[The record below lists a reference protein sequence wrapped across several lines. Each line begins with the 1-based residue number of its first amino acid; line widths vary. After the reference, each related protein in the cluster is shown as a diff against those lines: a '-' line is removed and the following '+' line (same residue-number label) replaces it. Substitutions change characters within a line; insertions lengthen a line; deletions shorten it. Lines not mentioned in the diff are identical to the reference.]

1 MKKVIIVDDNC
12 LTAEGI
18 EKNINWA
25 SLGVEILAVTY
36 NGISALD
43 IMKEN
48 SVDLLISD
56 IELPD
61 LDGIALSRQALSQ
74 NPLLKIILVSAYDKF
89 EYAKQAIR
97 LGVFDY
103 IEKPLDYSYLTE
115 KIRNALAETD
125 RIRKNMEI
133 IQASRPLMTD
143 KFFHDLLHYPGKNA
157 ESYLG
162 RYGDYLDL
170 NYNYDCFNVLI
181 FDLETSADAQQDPD
195 FTSSQIE
202 LLNIL
207 DLIQETFSVFDKVY
221 YLKEFHSIICIIAQ
235 NTKHP
240 RHFLT
245 AVHKCVS
252 TITSQYQN
260 YPFALNIGIG
270 TAIDNFW
277 NLPLSYTSASHALKY
292 RFFFPHQN
300 IFDAREALGKDFSL
314 LSFSETE
321 EEDLIRLIC
330 RKDIPAIHQWLTSFF
345 LNLTDKIKDK
355 NIVFIRIYSLLGR
368 ILKFLYEMN
377 VDTEIFENQIIDVY
391 KHFDSFHTYE
401 QLIDWITNLCR
412 DACKKID
419 TSLQSYHNQIY
430 TMALNYIKE
439 NFESSTL
446 CLSDIAHYANIS
458 PAYLSSLFKKACGSS
473 ISDTIATLRIERACY
488 YLNSTN
494 MSLKEI
500 STRCGYANQYYFSNS
515 FKKRMG
521 CSPSSFREDAQH

>member
-521 CSPSSFREDAQH
+521 CSPSSFREDAQR